1 MTTID
6 PLDGVPYAR
15 SKGSVRKRPMYSRA
29 PLDVRRVRP
38 ALWQLISI
46 ISVSLFAF
54 GCDDPDCG
62 TVTSN
67 HCSRPP
73 GGRRQT
79 LRGR

>member
-6 PLDGVPYAR
+6 PLDGALYAR
-15 SKGSVRKRPMYSRA
+15 SKGSVRKRPMYSRS

-54 GCDDPDCG
+54 ACDDPDCG

-67 HCSRPP
+67 PCSRPP
-73 GGRRQT
+73 VGRRQT